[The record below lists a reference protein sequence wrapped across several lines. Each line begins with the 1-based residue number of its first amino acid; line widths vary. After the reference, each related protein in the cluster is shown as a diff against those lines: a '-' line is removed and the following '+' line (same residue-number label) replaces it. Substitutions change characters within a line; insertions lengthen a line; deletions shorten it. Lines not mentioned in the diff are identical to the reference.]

1 MELRISLLGKKKIA
15 ANFDGHEVIT
25 DQPQKSGGD
34 GSAPSPFDLFLA
46 SIGTC
51 AGYFAQSYC
60 QAHNLP
66 MDGIEIVQTQIRDE
80 KTRLV
85 TSIKLELT
93 LPPSFPVQ
101 HREGVVTAIN
111 ACSVKKHFSSPPNIN
126 VEIRQAAS

>member
-1 MELRISLLGKKKIA
+1 MELRISLLGKKKISA
-15 ANFDGHEVIT
+15 HFDGYEVST
-25 DQPQKSGGD
+25 DQPKKSGGD

-51 AGYFAQSYC
+51 AGFFAQSYC

-66 MDGIEIVQTQIRDE
+66 TDGIELVQTQVRDE

-93 LPPSFPVQ
+93 IPASFPEQ
-101 HREGVVTAIN
+101 HRDGVINAIN
-111 ACSVKKHFSSPPNIN
+111 ACSVKKHFAHPPNIY
-126 VEIRQAAS
+126 VETKQRD